1 MRKDKIKWVVTFV
14 AITLL
19 SVMVLAMGLNLSKF
33 NTEKRI
39 NVSDYVIGAIDNSG
53 KVVETSRS
61 LYTKDL
67 IKIDGFEIDVADDAN
82 IQFVVIC
89 YDAEEKFIGTVN
101 GQGDMSEEKMTEL
114 GFNENTAYFRV
125 VINPAPVDGEPVE
138 LNLFN
143 KAKYADQLTITY
155 KK

>member
-1 MRKDKIKWVVTFV
+1 M
-14 AITLL
+14 AIYNFLKLYRGIIHIPGFTLFL
-19 SVMVLAMGLNLSKF
+19 GF
-33 NTEKRI
+33 
-39 NVSDYVIGAIDNSG
+39 
-53 KVVETSRS
+53 
-61 LYTKDL
+61 
-67 IKIDGFEIDVADDAN
+67 KIDGFEIDVADDAS

-114 GFNENTAYFRV
+114 GFNENTVYFRV